1 MEFDNIEDIE
11 IIGYN
16 EETVDQFI
24 SMNEIDV
31 DKSLVGMP
39 ERLRSMFTELTFIGS
54 AYLNPKIIKRF
65 EESMRPKWDFTTDAN
80 RFFYNTLVEMGKINN
95 WKI

>member
-39 ERLRSMFTELTFIGS
+39 ERQRSMFTELTFIGS
-54 AYLNPKIIKRF
+54 A
-65 EESMRPKWDFTTDAN
+65 
-80 RFFYNTLVEMGKINN
+80 
-95 WKI
+95 